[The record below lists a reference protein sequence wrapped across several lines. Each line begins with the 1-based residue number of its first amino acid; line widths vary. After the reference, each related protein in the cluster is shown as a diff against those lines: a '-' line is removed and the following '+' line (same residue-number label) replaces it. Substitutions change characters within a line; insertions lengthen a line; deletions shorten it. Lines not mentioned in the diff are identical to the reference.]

1 MDVEPGPSTTNGH
14 RPHRHGHSGSTRFSN
29 GNSNGSAAGALMT
42 PPETAD
48 YVGFRPIYEG
58 SRVDRRELVRL
69 TVQSLREMGY
79 E

>member
-1 MDVEPGPSTTNGH
+1 
-14 RPHRHGHSGSTRFSN
+14 
-29 GNSNGSAAGALMT
+29 MT